1 MINFRYHVVSIVAVF
16 LALSIGIVLGST
28 QLRGRTIDLLEGAT
42 TSAQN
47 QVKAQHA
54 INAAL
59 NRQVSG
65 DGDFATA
72 NAQRIIGGLL
82 ADQRV
87 VLVSAP
93 NAPGSVV
100 SGVASALELA
110 GAKVTGQVSL
120 QPLVFDPSASNQSY
134 ISTIVATLSSTHVQP
149 PNGSPLEQASWLL
162 GSAILTKNDPSSD
175 TQSGKTS
182 GTTDTT
188 GTSSTSGE
196 NVLSSYAQAGL
207 LSVTSGQPGTDP
219 ATLAVVV
226 TPSTVPSDGNS
237 DSTNQGLVTLAQELD
252 TAGLGTVMVGST
264 SGSVAGSAIDTLRGS
279 NAGAQISTVDDADT
293 EIGQIISVQALALAL
308 DGRKPGSYGVDPGNS
323 AAAPSPAP
331 TPAAST
337 SSTTTSQSQGNTR
350 KNSST
355 SKSSGKKP

>member
-1 MINFRYHVVSIVAVF
+1 VINFRYHVVSIVAVF

-28 QLRGRTIDLLEGAT
+28 QLRGRTIDLLEGASA
-42 TSAQN
+42 SAQN

-82 ADQRV
+82 ANQRV

-100 SGVASALELA
+100 SGVTSALELA

-162 GSAILTKNDPSSD
+162 GSAILTKSDPSSD

-188 GTSSTSGE
+188 SASGE
-196 NVLSSYAQAGL
+196 SVLSSYAQAGL

-279 NAGAQISTVDDADT
+279 NAAAQISTVDDADT

-308 DGRKPGSYGVDPGNS
+308 TGHKPGNYGVDPGNS

-337 SSTTTSQSQGNTR
+337 SSTTTSQSQGSTR
-350 KNSST
+350 KNSSN
-355 SKSSGKKP
+355 SKSSGKKT

>member
-28 QLRGRTIDLLEGAT
+28 QLRGRTIDLLEGA
-42 TSAQN
+42 SAAAQN
-47 QVKAQHA
+47 QVRAAQ
-54 INAAL
+54 AA
-59 NRQVSG
+59 NRVLEHQVSG

-82 ADQRV
+82 AGQRV

-100 SGVASALELA
+100 GGITSALELA

-120 QPLVFDPSASNQSY
+120 QPLVFDPSASNQSFL
-134 ISTIVATLSSTHVQP
+134 STIVATLSNTHVQP
-149 PNGSPLEQASWLL
+149 PNGSPLQQASWLL

-175 TQSGKTS
+175 TQSGKSS

-188 GTSSTSGE
+188 GNSGE
-196 NVLSSYAQAGL
+196 SVLSSYAQAGL
-207 LSVTSGQPGTDP
+207 LSVTSGQPGSDP

-237 DSTNQGLVTLAQELD
+237 DSTNQGLVTLSQELD
-252 TAGLGTVMVGST
+252 TAGLGTVMIGST

-279 NAGAQISTVDDADT
+279 NAAAQISTVDDADT
-293 EIGQIISVQALALAL
+293 EIGQIITVQALALAL

-337 SSTTTSQSQGNTR
+337 SSTTTTQSQGTTR
-350 KNSST
+350 KNSSN
-355 SKSSGKKP
+355 SKSSGKKT